1 MDTSERNFE
10 SSIEDALVR
19 GPQSVAGF
27 DGVREEEEPYG
38 VKGYRK
44 RRSEDYDKTLCL
56 DADVVLDF
64 IRATQPATWEKLK
77 AQRGQP
83 VREQFLKRLA
93 KEIESRGTLDVLRKG
108 VTDLGCTFSLAF
120 FQPES
125 RLNPEHLRLYK
136 ANIFSIIRQLHY
148 SEKTDGSIDLVI
160 FLNGLPIFT
169 AELKN
174 PLKSQTVENAIAQYK
189 TDRDPREPLLK
200 FRRCLAHFA
209 ADTDLVF
216 MTTRLDGQR
225 TRFLPFN
232 KGHNNGSGNPPDPAG
247 FRTAYL
253 WEQVWQ
259 PDSLLE
265 IVDHFVQLVDVFDED
280 DRPTSE
286 KEQVFPR
293 YHQLD
298 TVRRLVAHARAS
310 GPGHSYLVEHSAG
323 SGKSKT
329 IAWLAHQLAGLHGAA
344 DKRVFDSVIVIT
356 DRRVLDRQL
365 RQTVKSFEQTR
376 GLVFAVDQ
384 DKSSKL
390 AEGLASGKDIIVTTV
405 QTFPFLADKL
415 TQIKGRTFAVLIDE
429 AHSSQT
435 GEASRSLKQTLAGP
449 SQRDD
454 DDGDGDQPDDE
465 DEINRRVEELMKK
478 TGRLPNVSFFAF
490 TATPKSKTMELF
502 GEPQPDGTFKP
513 FSLYSMRQAIEEKFI
528 LDVLRNYTTFKVY
541 FGLNKRVEDDPDYPK
556 KKAVSLLKS
565 YVDVHEHAIRQKT
578 EIIIEHFVTQVK
590 DRIKGKAKAM
600 VVSKSR
606 RQAVHYKLMFDRVLA
621 ERRLPYRALVA
632 FSGTVKDNGQDYTEP
647 GMNHLQ
653 SEAQTAPTFKQ
664 PECRFLIVAEKFQ
677 TGFDQPLLHTMYVDK
692 KLSGVN
698 AVQTLSRLN
707 RMYPPDKGETMVLDF
722 VNPAAEIQKA
732 FQPYYE
738 TTLLTEPTDPNKL
751 YDLKRMADE
760 HGVYTKQ
767 DVADFA
773 KAYFAKKPS
782 QQKVR
787 AALDPIVE
795 RYLAKGRDE
804 REEFKGQATDYVR
817 MYAFLSHILQ
827 FRDAELEKTYQFLR
841 LLRPLLPTERERL
854 PVEVIEKIN
863 MDSYRVQQTSTGAI
877 ALLDEE
883 GKLKPASEVGTRAAG
898 HDDHIPLSEIVHYIN
913 ENYGTDFTDEDKVRF
928 FAQDME
934 RRLVEQD
941 GLRQALDP
949 AINPPEDVRRLAFK
963 TFFDDV
969 LEDMFAANAALYKKI
984 VDDERFGEIFR
995 GVMFRKVAEDFA
1007 QGQG

>member
-19 GPQSVAGF
+19 GPQTVSRF
-27 DGVREEEEPYG
+27 DGVREQEEPYG

-56 DADVVLDF
+56 DPDTVLDF
-64 IRATQPATWEKLK
+64 IRSTQIVTWEKLK
-77 AQRGQP
+77 AQRGQA

-108 VTDLGCTFSLAF
+108 VTDLGCHFTLAW

-125 RLNPEHLRLYK
+125 KLNPEHLRLYK
-136 ANIFSIIRQLHY
+136 ANIFSIVRQLHY
-148 SEKTDGSIDLVI
+148 SEKNDNSIDLAI

-174 PLKSQTVENAIAQYK
+174 PLKGQTVENAIAQYRNG
-189 TDRDPREPLLK
+189 RDPKEPLLK
-200 FRRCLAHFA
+200 FKRCLAHFA
-209 ADTDLVF
+209 ADTDMVF
-216 MTTRLDGQR
+216 MTTRLDGGR

-232 KGHNNGSGNPPDPAG
+232 RGHENGSGNPPDPTG

-265 IVDHFVQLVDVFDED
+265 IVDHFAQLVDVFDED
-280 DRPTSE
+280 DRPTGE
-286 KEQVFPR
+286 KEQVLPR
-293 YHQLD
+293 YHQLE
-298 TVRRLVAHARAS
+298 TVRRLVAHAREK

-329 IAWLAHQLAGLHGAA
+329 IAWLAHQLAGLHNAD

-376 GLVFAVDQ
+376 GLVFAVDE
-384 DKSSKL
+384 DKSRKL
-390 AEGLASGKDIIVTTV
+390 AEGLASGKDIIVTTI
-405 QTFPFLADKL
+405 QTFPFLTDKL
-415 TQIKGRTFAVLIDE
+415 TEIKGRTFAVLIDE

-435 GEASRSLKQTLAGP
+435 GEASRSLKQTLAGAG
-449 SQRDD
+449 QAEGEG
-454 DDGDGDQPDDE
+454 DDGPDDE
-465 DEINRRVEELMKK
+465 DEVNRRIEELMKK

-502 GEPQPDGTFKP
+502 GEPQRDGTFQP

-541 FGLNKRVEDDPDYPK
+541 FALNKRVEDDPDYPK
-556 KKAVSLLKS
+556 KKSVALLKS
-565 YVDVHEHAIRQKT
+565 YVDLHEHAIRHKT
-578 EIIIEHFVTQVK
+578 EIIIEHFVAQVK
-590 DRIKGKAKAM
+590 DRIKGQAKAM
-600 VVSKSR
+600 VVTKSR
-606 RQAVHYKLMFDRVLA
+606 RQAVHYKLMFDRVLH
-621 ERRLPYRALVA
+621 EQRLPYRALVA
-632 FSGTVKDNGQDYTEP
+632 FSGTVKDDGRDYTEP

-653 SEAQTAPTFKQ
+653 NEAQTAPTFKQ
-664 PECRFLIVAEKFQ
+664 HDYRFLIVAEKFQ

-692 KLSGVN
+692 KLAGVN

-707 RMYPPDKGETMVLDF
+707 RMHPDKDETMVLDF
-722 VNPAAEIQKA
+722 VNEAADIQKA

-760 HGVYTKQ
+760 HDVYTKE

-782 QQKVR
+782 QQKLR
-787 AALDPIVE
+787 AALDPVVE
-795 RYLAKGRDE
+795 RYLAKDKDD
-804 REEFKGQATDYVR
+804 REEFKGLIVDYVR
-817 MYAFLSHILQ
+817 MYAFLSHILR
-827 FRDAELEKTYQFLR
+827 FKDAELEKTYQFLR

-863 MDSYRVQQTSTGAI
+863 MDSYRVQQTSTGTI
-877 ALLDEE
+877 VLLDEE
-883 GKLKPASEVGTRAAG
+883 GKLKPASEVGTHAAG
-898 HDDHIPLSEIVHYIN
+898 QDDHIPLSEIVQYIN
-913 ENYGTDFTDEDKVRF
+913 ENFGTDFTDEDKVRF
-928 FAQDME
+928 FALDMQ
-934 RRLVEQD
+934 RRLVDQD

-949 AINPPEDVRRLAFK
+949 AINPAEDVRRLAFK
-963 TFFDDV
+963 GYFDDV
-969 LEDMFAANAALYKKI
+969 LEDMFTANSALYKKI
-984 VDDERFGEIFR
+984 VDDPKFGEIFR
-995 GVMFRKVAEDFA
+995 MVMFRKVAEDFTR
-1007 QGQG
+1007 GDV